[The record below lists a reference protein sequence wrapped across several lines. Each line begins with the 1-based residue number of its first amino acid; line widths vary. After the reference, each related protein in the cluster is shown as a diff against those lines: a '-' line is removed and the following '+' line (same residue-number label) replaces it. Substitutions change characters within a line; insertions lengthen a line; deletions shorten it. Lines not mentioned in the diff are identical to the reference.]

1 MKKIVLE
8 LVILSINHHYRE
20 RGKREEGS
28 MTESQN
34 LGVWGK
40 RPKTKIRKGKK
51 NYREAV
57 EKDRKEIK
65 KKLIRV

>member
-1 MKKIVLE
+1 
-8 LVILSINHHYRE
+8 
-20 RGKREEGS
+20 

-51 NYREAV
+51 TLQGSSGEGQ
-57 EKDRKEIK
+57 KGDQKETDQGLK
-65 KKLIRV
+65 GSGGASQTPPWLLLLQK